1 METTKDTFMIRTPEQ
16 VGFEYVLAGLGSRGT
31 AFLLDTLLRGF
42 LILFIFVMV
51 MLFSQW
57 LPALDPTGLLKSFS
71 GGWGIA
77 LGILAYGVVDLGYFL
92 IFEAFWSGQTPGK
105 RQQKLRVI
113 RQDGQPIGWIE
124 SAVRNILRAVDIL
137 GGIYPLGLIVIF
149 VSRKNQRLGDLAAG
163 TVVILERRCRVPK
176 HRTRLRSGKEMENT
190 DLDLHIS
197 RLEPK
202 QYQLLRSFLQRR
214 EEMDWEHR
222 HQLAK
227 ILAQRLMDR
236 WKMRRETES
245 SPEVFL
251 ERVVAR
257 YEEKKR
263 AI

>member
-1 METTKDTFMIRTPEQ
+1 METTKDTFTIQTPEQ

-51 MLFSQW
+51 ALFSIW
-57 LPALDPTGLLKSFS
+57 LPALLPRDLLRSFS

-92 IFEAFWSGQTPGK
+92 LFEAFWSGQTPGK

-137 GGIYPLGLIVIF
+137 AGMYPLGLIVIF
-149 VSRKNQRLGDLAAG
+149 ISRKNQRIGDFAAG
-163 TVVILERRCRVPK
+163 TVVIVERRRKAPK
-176 HRTRLRSGKEMENT
+176 ARARLGSEKGVEDA
-190 DLDLHIS
+190 DLDIHIA

-202 QYQLLRSFLQRR
+202 QYQILRSFLLRR
-214 EEMDWEHR
+214 EEMDREHR
-222 HQLAK
+222 RHLAK
-227 ILAQRLMDR
+227 LLARRLMDR
-236 WKMRRETES
+236 WKISSKKEF
-245 SPEVFL
+245 SPEAFL
-251 ERVVAR
+251 ERVVTR

>member
-1 METTKDTFMIRTPEQ
+1 METTKDTFTIQTPEQ

-51 MLFSQW
+51 ALSSIW

-92 IFEAFWSGQTPGK
+92 LFEAFWSGQTPGK

-113 RQDGQPIGWIE
+113 RQDGQTIGWIE

-137 GGIYPLGLIVIF
+137 GGMYPLGLIVIF
-149 VSRKNQRLGDLAAG
+149 ISRNNQRIGDFAAG
-163 TVVILERRCRVPK
+163 TVVIIERRRRVPK
-176 HRTRLRSGKEMENT
+176 DRTRLRSGTEREKA

-197 RLEPK
+197 QLAPK
-202 QYQLLRSFLQRR
+202 QYQILRSFLQRR
-214 EEMDWEHR
+214 EEMDREHR
-222 HQLAK
+222 RQLARL
-227 ILAQRLMDR
+227 LARRLMER
-236 WKMRRETES
+236 WKMRPEIDTL
-245 SPEVFL
+245 PEVFL